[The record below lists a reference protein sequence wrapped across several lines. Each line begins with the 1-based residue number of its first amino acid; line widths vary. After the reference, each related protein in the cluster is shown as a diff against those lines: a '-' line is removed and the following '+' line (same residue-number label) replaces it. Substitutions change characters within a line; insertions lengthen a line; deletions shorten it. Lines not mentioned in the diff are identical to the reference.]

1 MSIDKLPTTPAGLR
15 RLNQR
20 LAAARQRYLDIC
32 ADNEDAAG
40 AGDTSVWHDNF
51 AYEENQR
58 QMHAAAR
65 TVRDLEHLLR
75 RMQVV
80 HPVERP
86 SQATVGTEVTFSDED
101 GEEHRWILGG
111 YEDSDPAE
119 GRVAYTTPLGQAL
132 MGARPGELRQWPR
145 GGRRVEIEITAICRA
160 HSETSA

>member
-58 QMHAAAR
+58 QMHALAR
-65 TVRDLEHLLR
+65 RLRD
-75 RMQVV
+75 MQAHDLGLKAVAIYRDGSK
-80 HPVERP
+80 H
-86 SQATVGTEVTFSDED
+86 SQVLSTSSKKKEEGQQQDASSSSSNNNNNSSSSGGSSFS
-101 GEEHRWILGG
+101 GG
-111 YEDSDPAE
+111 
-119 GRVAYTTPLGQAL
+119 
-132 MGARPGELRQWPR
+132 
-145 GGRRVEIEITAICRA
+145 GG
-160 HSETSA
+160 SSGGGGGGGGGGGW